1 MAFAIAYEEGREWR
15 VEDVSAQSPG
25 YDLLSRG
32 PEGEVRYIEVK
43 GRAGVGAVELSGN
56 EWLKAEQLGE
66 AYWLYIVTDA
76 LTAPGIHVVQ
86 DPAHRLAREE
96 VIPQVRYRVAQQ
108 GWARVAEQGAEYR
121 VSRQVDR
128 VNDV

>member
-1 MAFAIAYEEGREWR
+1 MAFAIAYEEGRNWR

-25 YDLLSRG
+25 YDLLSRS
-32 PEGEVRYIEVK
+32 PAGEVRYIEVK
-43 GRAGVGAVELSGN
+43 GRAGVGAVELSEN

-76 LTAPGIHVVQ
+76 LTSPGLHVVQ

-96 VIPQVRYRVAQQ
+96 VIPQVRYRVVQQ
-108 GWARVAEQGAEYR
+108 GWARVAESGVEYR
-121 VSRQVDR
+121 IETGGGDASG
-128 VNDV
+128 

>member
-1 MAFAIAYEEGREWR
+1 MTYASAYEAGRGWA

-25 YDLLSRG
+25 YDLLSRS
-32 PEGEVRYIEVK
+32 PAGEVRYIEVK
-43 GRAGVGAVELSGN
+43 GRAGMGAVELSGN

-66 AYWLYIVTDA
+66 AYWLYVVTDA
-76 LTAPGIHVVQ
+76 LAAPSLHAVQ

-108 GWARVAEQGAEYR
+108 GWRRVAEAAVEYR
-121 VSRQVDR
+121 VR
-128 VNDV
+128 